1 MPGRPDGGFTL
12 IEILVV
18 FLIIGLILSVV
29 SPMLR
34 RNESFEM
41 RSAARNLTLN
51 LRKARSE
58 AVIKNLSVAV
68 IVDTKNKQFRLETQ
82 DKQYELPAS
91 AEILVTTVES
101 EVDGD
106 RAGVR
111 FFPDGSST
119 GGTIELAGEKSGYTL
134 AVDWL
139 TGGVQLKHGV
149 AD

>member
-1 MPGRPDGGFTL
+1 MLGRPDGGFTL

-34 RNESFEM
+34 PNESFEM
-41 RSAARNLTLN
+41 RSAARDLMLN

-68 IVDTKNKQFRLETQ
+68 IIDTKNKQFRLETL
-82 DKQYELPAS
+82 DKLYELPAS
-91 AEILVTTVES
+91 AEILVTTVET

-119 GGTIELAGEKSGYTL
+119 GGKIELTGEKSGYTL

-139 TGGVQLKHGV
+139 TGSVQLKQGV

>member
-34 RNESFEM
+34 PNESFKM
-41 RSAARNLTLN
+41 RSAARDLTLN

-68 IVDTKNKQFRLETQ
+68 IIDTKNKQFRLETQ
-82 DKQYELPAS
+82 DKLYELPAS

-101 EVDGD
+101 EVDGEL
-106 RAGVR
+106 AGMR

-119 GGTIELAGEKSGYTL
+119 GGTIELTGEKSGYTL

-139 TGGVQLKHGV
+139 TGGVQLKQGV